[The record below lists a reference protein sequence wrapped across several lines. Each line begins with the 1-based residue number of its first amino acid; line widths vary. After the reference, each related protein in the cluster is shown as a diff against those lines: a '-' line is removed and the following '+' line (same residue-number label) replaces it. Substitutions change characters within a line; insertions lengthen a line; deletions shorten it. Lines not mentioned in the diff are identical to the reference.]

1 MVSTQN
7 KLLQKYSNLEA
18 KINKKAFHSN
28 VSHPLTGGGMDYIVN
43 KFEHVRGGSI
53 PCMVRPQGGRGGGGL
68 CMARSPD

>member
-1 MVSTQN
+1 M
-7 KLLQKYSNLEA
+7 LQKYSNLEA

-43 KFEHVRGGSI
+43 KFEHVRGVH